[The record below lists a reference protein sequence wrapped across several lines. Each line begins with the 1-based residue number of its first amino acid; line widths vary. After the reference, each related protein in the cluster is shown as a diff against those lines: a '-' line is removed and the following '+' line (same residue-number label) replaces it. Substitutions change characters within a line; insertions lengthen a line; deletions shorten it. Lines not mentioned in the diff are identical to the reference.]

1 MSERLSPKLTRRSF
15 YCLIVLPIKVM
26 GSVFSMCLQISFS
39 CNKTFS
45 SPTLLKITQKQVTE
59 SKTRGPV
66 SRDADPSGTQRGW
79 AVGVALRGLW

>member
-26 GSVFSMCLQISFS
+26 GSVFSMCLKISFS

-59 SKTRGPV
+59 SKTRVPV